1 MRHQTLAN
9 DQTFPAIGKKSDLEI
24 LSIAEIVYRWQ
35 ENVSTDTVSLM
46 LDTVSLMLDTK
57 EIVPDYISNL
67 FRVLNCRSLLQAVF
81 LTENAF

>member
-1 MRHQTLAN
+1 MAN

-46 LDTVSLMLDTK
+46 LDTK

-81 LTENAF
+81 LSENAF

>member
-46 LDTVSLMLDTK
+46 LDTK

-81 LTENAF
+81 LSENTF

>member
-1 MRHQTLAN
+1 MNN

-24 LSIAEIVYRWQ
+24 LSVAEIVYRWQ
-35 ENVSTDTVSLM
+35 ENVST
-46 LDTVSLMLDTK
+46 DTVSLMLDTK

-67 FRVLNCRSLLQAVF
+67 FRVLNCRSLQQAVF

>member
-46 LDTVSLMLDTK
+46 LDTK

-67 FRVLNCRSLLQAVF
+67 LRVLNCRSLLQAVF
-81 LTENAF
+81 LSENTF

>member
-24 LSIAEIVYRWQ
+24 LSVAEIVYRWQ
-35 ENVSTDTVSLM
+35 ENVST
-46 LDTVSLMLDTK
+46 DTVSLMLDTK

-67 FRVLNCRSLLQAVF
+67 FRVLNCRSLQQAVF

>member
-1 MRHQTLAN
+1 MMRHQTLNN

-46 LDTVSLMLDTK
+46 LDTK

-67 FRVLNCRSLLQAVF
+67 FRVLNCRSLQQAVF

>member
-1 MRHQTLAN
+1 MMRHQTLAN

-46 LDTVSLMLDTK
+46 LDTK

-67 FRVLNCRSLLQAVF
+67 FRVLNCRSLQEAVF

>member
-1 MRHQTLAN
+1 MMRHQTLAN

-46 LDTVSLMLDTK
+46 LDTK

-81 LTENAF
+81 LIENTF

>member
-1 MRHQTLAN
+1 MNN

-46 LDTVSLMLDTK
+46 LDTK

-67 FRVLNCRSLLQAVF
+67 FRALNCRSLQQAVF

>member
-1 MRHQTLAN
+1 MKHQTLTD

-24 LSIAEIVYRWQ
+24 LSVAEIVYRWQ

-46 LDTVSLMLDTK
+46 LVTK

-67 FRVLNCRSLLQAVF
+67 FRVLNCRSLQQAVF

>member
-1 MRHQTLAN
+1 MKHQTLTD

-24 LSIAEIVYRWQ
+24 LSIAETVYRWQ
-35 ENVSTDTVSLM
+35 ENVSTDTVSFR
-46 LDTVSLMLDTK
+46 LDTK

-81 LTENAF
+81 LSENAF

>member
-46 LDTVSLMLDTK
+46 LDTK

-67 FRVLNCRSLLQAVF
+67 FRVLNCRSLLQAVS
-81 LTENAF
+81 LSENTF

>member
-46 LDTVSLMLDTK
+46 LDTK

-67 FRVLNCRSLLQAVF
+67 FRVLNCRSLQQAVF
-81 LTENAF
+81 LSENAF

>member
-1 MRHQTLAN
+1 MTN

-24 LSIAEIVYRWQ
+24 LSVAEIVYRWQ
-35 ENVSTDTVSLM
+35 ENVST
-46 LDTVSLMLDTK
+46 DTVSLMLDTK

-67 FRVLNCRSLLQAVF
+67 FRVLNCRSLQQAVF

>member
-46 LDTVSLMLDTK
+46 LDTK
-57 EIVPDYISNL
+57 EIVPDHISNL

-81 LTENAF
+81 LIENTF

>member
-1 MRHQTLAN
+1 MAN

-46 LDTVSLMLDTK
+46 LDTK

-81 LTENAF
+81 LSENTF

>member
-1 MRHQTLAN
+1 MNN

-35 ENVSTDTVSLM
+35 ENVLT
-46 LDTVSLMLDTK
+46 DTVSLMLDTK

-67 FRVLNCRSLLQAVF
+67 FRVLNCRSLQQAVF

>member
-1 MRHQTLAN
+1 MTN

-24 LSIAEIVYRWQ
+24 LSVAEIVYRWQ
-35 ENVSTDTVSLM
+35 ENVSTY
-46 LDTVSLMLDTK
+46 TVSLMLDTK

-81 LTENAF
+81 LSENAF

>member
-35 ENVSTDTVSLM
+35 ETVST
-46 LDTVSLMLDTK
+46 DTVSLMLDTK

-81 LTENAF
+81 LSENTF

>member
-46 LDTVSLMLDTK
+46 LDTK

-81 LTENAF
+81 LSENAF

>member
-1 MRHQTLAN
+1 MNN

-46 LDTVSLMLDTK
+46 LDTK

-67 FRVLNCRSLLQAVF
+67 FLVLNCRSLQQAVF

>member
-1 MRHQTLAN
+1 MAN

-24 LSIAEIVYRWQ
+24 LSVAEIVYRWQ
-35 ENVSTDTVSLM
+35 ENVST
-46 LDTVSLMLDTK
+46 DTVSLMLDTK

-81 LTENAF
+81 LSENAF

>member
-1 MRHQTLAN
+1 MAN

-46 LDTVSLMLDTK
+46 LDTK

-67 FRVLNCRSLLQAVF
+67 FRVLNCRSLQEAVF

>member
-1 MRHQTLAN
+1 MTN

-46 LDTVSLMLDTK
+46 LDTK

-67 FRVLNCRSLLQAVF
+67 FRVLNCRSLQQAVF

>member
-1 MRHQTLAN
+1 MNN

-46 LDTVSLMLDTK
+46 LDTK

-67 FRVLNCRSLLQAVF
+67 FRVLNCRSLQQAVF

>member
-1 MRHQTLAN
+1 MKHQTLTD
-9 DQTFPAIGKKSDLEI
+9 DQTFPAIEKKSDLEI

-46 LDTVSLMLDTK
+46 LDTK
-57 EIVPDYISNL
+57 EIAPDYISNL

-81 LTENAF
+81 LSENAF

>member
-46 LDTVSLMLDTK
+46 LDTK

-67 FRVLNCRSLLQAVF
+67 FRVLDCRSLLQAVF
-81 LTENAF
+81 LSENTF